1 MKERHVLI
9 ISDGKTREGDFQG
22 LLRRAR
28 LRDISMSAIAV
39 GEEVNAELLARI
51 AQTTGGRYYRVL
63 RLDEIP
69 SIIFEDRRE
78 VARSSFARDQF
89 AITAPGGTAM
99 GRVDGMSLFTPKPGR
114 PVLLRNQFDDPLL
127 LVERRGQQFLGLF
140 LSDLYGTYTAGLFS
154 NPQAVDLF
162 RGLLEPVLRPYQL
175 TVRYTEA
182 LRTLALTM
190 SGEDLVE
197 PRLELYGANRV
208 VAEKRLEAGAFRT
221 WHAELPVAAPGAY
234 TAVLYSQ
241 GAPRLRFPIQYN
253 GLMEGRQ
260 ADAPRE
266 LRNYRPQWFVLLPA
280 GNFLL
285 VCFFLA
291 SVAVTWLARRPGS

>member
-1 MKERHVLI
+1 MELAPLIAEGGTDLYPPLADGLDRLGELDMKERHVLI

-28 LRDISMSAIAV
+28 LRDITISAIAV

-51 AQTTGGRYYRVL
+51 AQGTSGRYYRVL
-63 RLDEIP
+63 HLDEIP

-127 LVERRGQQFLGLF
+127 LVERRKQQFLGLF

-175 TVRYTEA
+175 TVRYAEA
-182 LRTLALTM
+182 A
-190 SGEDLVE
+190 
-197 PRLELYGANRV
+197 PRARPDRERG
-208 VAEKRLEAGAFRT
+208 G
-221 WHAELPVAAPGAY
+221 PGGAAPGA
-234 TAVLYSQ
+234 VRRQ
-241 GAPRLRFPIQYN
+241 PGGGGEAPRAQGPS
-253 GLMEGRQ
+253 
-260 ADAPRE
+260 APGTPSCRW
-266 LRNYRPQWFVLLPA
+266 PLP
-280 GNFLL
+280 GPTRR
-285 VCFFLA
+285 CC
-291 SVAVTWLARRPGS
+291 TARGCPACGSRSITMG